1 MRSLPL
7 RHIALGIFLISS
19 IAVGPAYALDVKGKG
34 DVPYDSSMFSSKP
47 DAETRQKAVR
57 AAKESAWKRYTSTFN
72 AAKLKLYS
80 RVESGILANL
90 DQYIVDS
97 TVVDESLDKDARVF
111 SVVVRASIN
120 ETALENKLNDSSAG
134 ATAAQGSGQGAM
146 FSFIFVAREAESV
159 KSFDARR
166 TEIRSEEKEL
176 SGSQDSAVRGGAASV
191 GENSKTMS
199 KVTQGGSTLRKADEM
214 KYRLRSA
221 ADVDAAMSDVLSSS
235 GFDVVAYPDVVSN
248 CGGTSPDVIKA
259 DFTEGDDISP
269 QGRKGA
275 IDGARACNVTILAV
289 GTLDVGIQDLDPVSG
304 NQRVHVSVRAQ
315 VWDIASKLPRKIAS
329 VGPVQYAG
337 LGPDPEVAARNALIL
352 ASKES
357 AKAIVDQLNAKGM
370 R

>member
-1 MRSLPL
+1 MRLLPL
-7 RHIALGIFLISS
+7 RHIALGIFLASS
-19 IAVGPAYALDVKGKG
+19 IAIGPAYALDVKGKG

-80 RVESGILANL
+80 RVEPEILANL

-111 SVVVRASIN
+111 SVVIRASIN
-120 ETALENKLNDSSAG
+120 ETALENKLNDSG
-134 ATAAQGSGQGAM
+134 GGLAAPGGGQGAM

-159 KSFDARR
+159 KSFDARK
-166 TEIRSEEKEL
+166 TDIRAEEKTL
-176 SGSQDSAVRGGAASV
+176 NGSQDAAVRGGAASY
-191 GENSKTMS
+191 GENSKSMS
-199 KVTQGGSTLRKADEM
+199 TVTQGGSTLRKADEM

-235 GFDVVAYPDVVSN
+235 GFDVVAYTDVVSN

-259 DFTEGDDISP
+259 DFTAGDEISP
-269 QGRKGA
+269 QARKGA
-275 IDGARACNVTILAV
+275 IDGARACSVTILAV
-289 GTLDVGIQDLDPVSG
+289 GTLDVGMQDVDPVSG
-304 NQRVHVSVRAQ
+304 NQRVYVSVRAQ
-315 VWDIASKLPRKIAS
+315 VWDIAAKLPRKIAS

-337 LGPDPEVAARNALIL
+337 LGPNPEVAGRNALIL

-357 AKAIVDQLNAKGM
+357 AKAIVDQLNAKGV